1 MIMKILPL
9 TVHNPHQLGYIF
21 GSDTLSLVA
30 PDKNKTN
37 LEREQFS
44 HSKFVLFFNHNWFG
58 VVVHF

>member
-30 PDKNKTN
+30 PEKK
-37 LEREQFS
+37 LRSCF
-44 HSKFVLFFNHNWFG
+44 
-58 VVVHF
+58 

>member
-30 PDKNKTN
+30 PNKNKTN
-37 LEREQFS
+37 LEKEIIFQ
-44 HSKFVLFFNHNWFG
+44 SKFVFYFFIKN
-58 VVVHF
+58 

>member
-30 PDKNKTN
+30 PEKNKTN
-37 LEREQFS
+37 FEKT
-44 HSKFVLFFNHNWFG
+44 SKFVLFF
-58 VVVHF
+58 HFNYLE

>member
-30 PDKNKTN
+30 TKYNN
-37 LEREQFS
+37 LFVRQFIDI
-44 HSKFVLFFNHNWFG
+44 LF
-58 VVVHF
+58 

>member
-30 PDKNKTN
+30 PKDRTP
-37 LEREQFS
+37 
-44 HSKFVLFFNHNWFG
+44 G
-58 VVVHF
+58 

>member
-30 PDKNKTN
+30 PKKNKTN
-37 LEREQFS
+37 LEREQIS
-44 HSKFVLFFNHNWFG
+44 TSKFVLFFNKDWFG
-58 VVVHF
+58 LYI